1 MEDVLRPMERRDAVV
16 FAGIDRSERVEF
28 IKVYAID
35 EGNAKQALQEFFSAK
50 NLFPADYVL
59 VSEGFESLE
68 GRRAITTRSEDELAA
83 ILSRLGLRLVSNGVL
98 YVDGDGIYQLTL
110 LNRSLY
116 ERLSRKRQN
125 NLRGGL
131 EVNPVDI
138 LSLGVDVLVENLSGV
153 DLMEWVPGGAVV
165 LHEPAVSEVAELLA
179 SDRNY
184 NIVVETKDAS
194 KYSFLDFQAIL
205 RLPPME
211 AEDFARRLSNL
222 LGIEVP
228 YELVKRLPDVKL
240 NERNLRGIVRLVE
253 GLSSLGLSQR
263 EALELAI
270 KLNLGEL

>member
-138 LSLGVDVLVENLSGV
+138 LSLGIDVLVENLSGV